1 MAHVEQKAAFIREL
15 VWMQWQIEKFL
26 PLTGIEQQLFK

>member
-1 MAHVEQKAAFIREL
+1 MAPVEQKAAFIQEL

-26 PLTGIEQQLFK
+26 PLTGIEQHLFN